1 MSKTSETPVKVLL
14 ADDHT
19 IVFSGVRLILK
30 QDLGIT
36 DVAHCQELDELISAI
51 DKHQPSHLILD
62 ISFPDGSSINLLPEI
77 TASHPNLKIL
87 LFSMHPRPLFDNIL
101 KRYKNV
107 DFCEKNESEASVT
120 EHIKRFFRGEFAYKP
135 TRKTRGLG
143 KRETQIMDL
152 MMKGYSTQMIAQE
165 LGLKS
170 NTISTFKGRIFRK
183 LNANN
188 LVDLV
193 RIYG

>member
-1 MSKTSETPVKVLL
+1 
-14 ADDHT
+14 
-19 IVFSGVRLILK
+19 
-30 QDLGIT
+30 
-36 DVAHCQELDELISAI
+36 
-51 DKHQPSHLILD
+51 LD
-62 ISFPDGSSINLLPEI
+62 ISFPDGSSVNLLPEI
-77 TASHPNLKIL
+77 TSKYPGLKIL

-101 KRYKNV
+101 KKYKHI
-107 DFCEKNESEASVT
+107 DFCEKNESESSVT
-120 EHIKRFFRGEFAYKP
+120 EHIKRFFRGEYAYKP
-135 TRKTRGLG
+135 TRKARGLG

>member
-1 MSKTSETPVKVLL
+1 
-14 ADDHT
+14 
-19 IVFSGVRLILK
+19 
-30 QDLGIT
+30 
-36 DVAHCQELDELISAI
+36 
-51 DKHQPSHLILD
+51 
-62 ISFPDGSSINLLPEI
+62 
-77 TASHPNLKIL
+77 
-87 LFSMHPRPLFDNIL
+87 
-101 KRYKNV
+101 
-107 DFCEKNESEASVT
+107 
-120 EHIKRFFRGEFAYKP
+120 
-135 TRKTRGLG
+135 
-143 KRETQIMDL
+143 L